1 MTLRR
6 VQDFVTFRLFP
17 SFHFR
22 LLSGVVP
29 SKVMESHEVNIP
41 EHLNTHD
48 KLSKLEVIDEDRVL
62 ETSSTVPSTSVT
74 FESLKDAFPAR
85 CSGGVTFPDS
95 SFSTVAPSNAALAT
109 TTATIVPNVVRN
121 QLVVH
126 ENGKTQLNPTAPFI
140 NMPLSRSSIS
150 EQTLAQQSVYAPA
163 QSIGILNR
171 MSRLISM
178 ISSPSS
184 HSAITSP
191 SVHSIDM
198 LPCSESAQ
206 SLTTDQVLVGGHPA
220 RGRLSMPTG
229 IKVIYGRE
237 TITRLKAD
245 PKFNPKKIHSAIS
258 LRRSV
263 SSENGSLS
271 MPCTEC
277 PYCKRSTP
285 ATGASNDEPCLC
297 RVCAILRDV
306 PARDEEPN
314 CIVDN
319 QQCSL
324 IETIK
329 PGDSQ
334 PHHELTRRSSEIGI
348 FCEHCALNGSP
359 LPDGRCCRLLSA
371 HVTHGIDQLSS
382 SNSYDSLCSE
392 KDSNGSKCG
401 DEASSSGDSLCRIC
415 HCTST
420 ADSSDTLISPC
431 RCSGSLQF
439 VHMSCLLHWLEISS
453 RKLRRPAICE
463 LCLYKYRRKRILKYH
478 DITLPECSRR
488 DFGYQT
494 VFLGAILLMFLSA
507 VFTIICF
514 QLEKN
519 LGIVGTG
526 KTDETTPG
534 TDAQHIENVLSTVT
548 LVSGILFFFSFFVA
562 MYAHIKSGVNFFNYV
577 SLCWA
582 INHEWM
588 IEEYKVSR
596 DSHYIN
602 KLQEVRKKLHE
613 KQQKLRNQTGN
624 DTHEIEPLRHSD
636 MVAIEISDG

>member
-1 MTLRR
+1 
-6 VQDFVTFRLFP
+6 
-17 SFHFR
+17 
-22 LLSGVVP
+22 
-29 SKVMESHEVNIP
+29 MEPNEATISDQFNAHE
-41 EHLNTHD
+41 
-48 KLSKLEVIDEDRVL
+48 KLSKLEVIEEDRVL
-62 ETSSTVPSTSVT
+62 ETSSTVPPTSVT
-74 FESLKDAFPAR
+74 FESIKDACGGGCSSSSR
-85 CSGGVTFPDS
+85 CSTGVTFPDA
-95 SFSTVAPSNAALAT
+95 SFSTAPPLAT
-109 TTATIVPNVVRN
+109 TTATIVPTVVRN
-121 QLVVH
+121 QLVVN
-126 ENGKTQLNPTAPFI
+126 ENGKTQLNSSAHFI

-150 EQTLAQQSVYAPA
+150 EQTLAHQSLYAPA

-171 MSRLISM
+171 MSRLISL
-178 ISSPSS
+178 ISSPSN
-184 HSAITSP
+184 HSAITLP

-198 LPCSESAQ
+198 LPCSESAH
-206 SLTTDQVLVGGHPA
+206 SLTADHTLAGGRPA
-220 RGRLSMPTG
+220 HGRLSMPTG

-245 PKFNPKKIHSAIS
+245 SKFNPKKIHSAIS

-263 SSENGSLS
+263 SSENGSLVL
-271 MPCTEC
+271 PCTEC
-277 PYCKRSTP
+277 PYCKRCNPMS
-285 ATGASNDEPCLC
+285 GQSKNECLC
-297 RVCAILRDV
+297 RVCALIRNV
-306 PARDEEPN
+306 PSHDEELN
-314 CIVDN
+314 VIDN
-319 QQCSL
+319 RQHTL

-329 PGDSQ
+329 TGD
-334 PHHELTRRSSEIGI
+334 EEAIRRSSDIGI

-359 LPDGRCCRLLSA
+359 LPDGRCCRLVRAPS
-371 HVTHGIDQLSS
+371 VTHEPIQIDQLSS

-392 KDSNGSKCG
+392 KDSDGSKCG

-420 ADSSDTLISPC
+420 ADPSDSLISPC
-431 RCSGSLQF
+431 RCSGSLQY

-494 VFLGAILLMFLSA
+494 VFLSAIMLMFLSA

-526 KTDETTPG
+526 KTDETTPE
-534 TDAQHIENVLSTVT
+534 TEAQHIENVLSTVT

-613 KQQKLRNQTGN
+613 KQQKLRSQTAN
-624 DTHEIEPLRHSD
+624 DTHEIEPLRHGD
-636 MVAIEISDG
+636 MVAIEISEG